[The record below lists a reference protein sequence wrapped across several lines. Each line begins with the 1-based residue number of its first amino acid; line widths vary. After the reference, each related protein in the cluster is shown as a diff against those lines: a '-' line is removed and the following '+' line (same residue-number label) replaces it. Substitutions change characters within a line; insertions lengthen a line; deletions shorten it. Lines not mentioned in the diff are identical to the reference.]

1 MSEIERLRGLVA
13 GAQDLPW
20 RWVHDSG
27 STMLWTSEPVGGP
40 GHILTP
46 HVCEPC
52 DKNGRPCLGP
62 SEANAALILAVNA
75 LPALLDVAE
84 AARELLVE
92 AEVIRSHARSLKP
105 HPDTVSDLR
114 AAFDRLDRT

>member
-1 MSEIERLRGLVA
+1 MTVERLRALHHPEPHRFMDDDGCEQVGPDWCLRC
-13 GAQDLPW
+13 GRPW
-20 RWVHDSG
+20 
-27 STMLWTSEPVGGP
+27 
-40 GHILTP
+40 
-46 HVCEPC
+46 PC
-52 DKNGRPCLGP
+52 D
-62 SEANAALILAVNA
+62 V
-75 LPALLDVAE
+75 PALLDVAE